1 MIDNPIQTQ
10 RALLTWQRPL
20 GYQGRRDRFAVGEL
34 TQTAAGVRFSY
45 LAAGVVAASE
55 QGFVGYPGLRLGASE
70 ESYDALRV
78 LLRRLPPRE
87 RADFGDFLRS
97 FGIAA
102 EANLSDLSLL
112 AYTGARVASDSDG
125 FGISETFDGFA
136 RPFRYVFDISGYRHY
151 REFVPNLQINDSV
164 RFVAEVDNEYDPEA
178 VMACTVGDQC
188 IGYVNRTQAPLIRS
202 WLAEGSI
209 DAFVFRINGRS
220 SYPRLFVMADIIP
233 QLQSVKAA

>member
-1 MIDNPIQTQ
+1 MINNPIQTQ

-34 TQTAAGVRFSY
+34 NQTTSGVCFSY
-45 LAAGVVAASE
+45 LAAGVAAASE
-55 QGFVGYPGLRLGASE
+55 QGFVGYPGLPLRAGE
-70 ESYDALRV
+70 ESFDALRV
-78 LLRRLPPRE
+78 LLRRLPPRD
-87 RADFGDFLRS
+87 RADFGDYLRS

-102 EANLSDLSLL
+102 ETNLSDLSLL

-125 FGISETFDGFA
+125 FGISETFDGFS

-151 REFVPNLQINDSV
+151 RGLVPDLRINDSV
-164 RFVAEVDNEYDPEA
+164 RFVAEVNNEYDPEA
-178 VMACTVGDQC
+178 VMACTLGDQC
-188 IGYVNRTQAPLIRS
+188 IGYVNRTQAPSIRT

-209 DAFVFRINGRS
+209 DASVFRINGRPA
-220 SYPRLFVMADIIP
+220 YPRLFVMADIIP